1 MPTGVLLMTG
11 TADAESCQWDLL
23 KVPPNYLR
31 EEEVALGLSEENCTY
46 YRPGGGGGKKI
57 YGPEGS
63 QALPALPFDK
73 NTVNMEASVEQ

>member
-1 MPTGVLLMTG
+1 MTRW
-11 TADAESCQWDLL
+11 Q
-23 KVPPNYLR
+23 KQIYL
-31 EEEVALGLSEENCTY
+31 VAGG
-46 YRPGGGGGKKI
+46 GGGGGKKI